1 MISKIKY
8 FGRGGS
14 KSFLFTSIIGLDAK
28 TFFSTCVSVDEP
40 PTVAKYLM
48 AYFADTV
55 FPAPDSPETM
65 IDWSLS
71 SLKWKKKKK
80 RTRRSII
87 LNQKPH
93 YGNTLVQD

>member
-1 MISKIKY
+1 LLNYIL
-8 FGRGGS
+8 GGGD

-28 TFFSTCVSVDEP
+28 TFFSTCVSVAEP

-55 FPAPDSPETM
+55 FPAPDSPETI

-71 SLKWKKKKK
+71 SLK
-80 RTRRSII
+80 
-87 LNQKPH
+87 
-93 YGNTLVQD
+93 